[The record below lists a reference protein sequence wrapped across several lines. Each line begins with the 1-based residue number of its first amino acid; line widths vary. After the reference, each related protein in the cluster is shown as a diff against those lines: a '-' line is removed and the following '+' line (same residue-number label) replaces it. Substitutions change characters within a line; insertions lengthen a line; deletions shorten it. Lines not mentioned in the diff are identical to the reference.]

1 MKNYQFI
8 IFLGVLLFSFT
19 FFISCG
25 EKKMSDE
32 DFSKIT
38 QEVISEVMK
47 GDFNKSITNPDDYLK
62 VYQDVLEK
70 VCEKYGY
77 TVSDYE
83 KKAEEIG
90 KNLDFK

>member
-1 MKNYQFI
+1 MKNFQLFI
-8 IFLGVLLFSFT
+8 YLGVLLFSFAL
-19 FFISCG
+19 FFGCG

-47 GDFNKSITNPDDYLK
+47 SDFNKSITNPDDYLK
-62 VYQDVLEK
+62 VYQDVLQK

-77 TVSDYE
+77 SASDYE

-90 KNLDFK
+90 KDLDFK